1 VSAQRAKLIEAGVEL
16 LERDGVQ
23 SLSARKF
30 AAKRGT
36 STMAVYTHFGN
47 IAGLLDVAAGR
58 IRDDGSLVMAA
69 RLWTLT
75 HGAVTLEMAGF
86 FGNAGHGLTEIMGRG
101 LTARPPGRTGRL
113 MADQPVEVGADRPR
127 PGGNQAGENQH
138 RQHPEH
144 HRAPCALPRPGEV
157 LDVDSGELPCAAVI
171 IVEILR

>member
-1 VSAQRAKLIEAGVEL
+1 MSAQRAKLIEAGVEL

-86 FGNAGHGLTEIMGRG
+86 FGNAGHGLTRDYGPRIDRAAARAHWPPRACLPNCKA
-101 LTARPPGRTGRL
+101 LTS
-113 MADQPVEVGADRPR
+113 DD
-127 PGGNQAGENQH
+127 
-138 RQHPEH
+138 
-144 HRAPCALPRPGEV
+144 
-157 LDVDSGELPCAAVI
+157 
-171 IVEILR
+171 